1 MGRTTSLTLS
11 ADEVASKRLSPASL
25 AAGVASLREHGFVL
39 IENAVPLPLLRRDWH
54 RTTLGTQTYPARALS
69 LCTAI
74 APIASIR

>member
-39 IENAVPLPLLRRDWH
+39 IENAVPLPLLRRVADRVERRETLLH
-54 RTTLGTQTYPARALS
+54 LLRTELRVVCGSVR
-69 LCTAI
+69 
-74 APIASIR
+74 